1 MSIGSEKT
9 MTGGFVWPGF
19 GENARVLEW
28 VFERCAGRA
37 DAIDTPIGPTYP
49 PSMALIFTDL
59 NLVEDAISTLLKVDI
74 DGWLAEIPLI
84 EAYYESFG
92 EKVPD
97 ALWEQL
103 KDLKQRLLASGEQV
117 A

>member
-1 MSIGSEKT
+1 
-9 MTGGFVWPGF
+9 
-19 GENARVLEW
+19 EW

-37 DAIDTPIGPTYP
+37 DAIDTPIGRLPT
-49 PSMALIFTDL
+49 LDGINFTNL
-59 NLVEDAISTLLKVDI
+59 NLSDDDISTLLKVDV

-103 KDLKQRLLASGEQV
+103 SDLKQRLLASGEQV